1 MSYLSSQEAEVGDN
15 LGASQITRHL
25 VKITGFN
32 CEMGSHWRVL
42 SRVTTKDHLL
52 FQEWTVGRI
61 GQKQRSARRPLSGSG
76 WGSVWLGPVE
86 GEEAERSGQ
95 T

>member
-1 MSYLSSQEAEVGDN
+1 MSYLSSQEGEVGDN
-15 LGASQITRHL
+15 LGASQITPCL

-32 CEMGSHWRVL
+32 CEVGSHWRVL
-42 SRVTTKDHLL
+42 SRVMMEDHLL
-52 FQEWTVGRI
+52 FREWMVERV
-61 GQKQRSARRPLSGSG
+61 GQKQRSARRPLPGSG
-76 WGSVWLGPVE
+76 WGAVWLGPVE